1 MVSSSPKS
9 TSAGTCLPFISRKP
23 RMRVILP
30 SQFQPFK
37 FSDDDLVEYD
47 SDFEAHLDDDVA
59 DNQNAGDDHM
69 GNDDDDDFD
78 DQAFD
83 DQLTDVDEEEIAMEE
98 IVPDDENDCDNPTI
112 ILDDD
117 TSEKEESTASN
128 DAIVPLMKCKPRMRV
143 MPPSRFETFGFTVT
157 EADDQVDEADF
168 DDGDDDDDRS
178 DTMDVDEDF
187 QDDYIILSDDDDDYD
202 GVDDDGYLS
211 DSSLRS
217 TATQL
222 HKSPL

>member
-1 MVSSSPKS
+1 M
-9 TSAGTCLPFISRKP
+9 TLISKHTWMMMLLII
-23 RMRVILP
+23 RMLVMIIWGMMMMMILMI
-30 SQFQPFK
+30 K
-37 FSDDDLVEYD
+37 LVDD
-47 SDFEAHLDDDVA
+47 SDNISEIDIA
-59 DNQNAGDDHM
+59 
-69 GNDDDDDFD
+69 NDDSKEYLSLETSEPNYI
-78 DQAFD
+78 QVD